1 MLKIYD
7 ERNLGRT
14 TILIHVLITA
24 FCQGVLI
31 ALLFNQVV
39 GFNEDNIAE
48 SYGGLSSSVSL
59 ISSRFICTI
68 MLHL

>member
-39 GFNEDNIAE
+39 GFNEDNFAE

-59 ISSRFICTI
+59 ISSRFICTV